1 MFTKSGDNPVDLSVS
16 KRGKANLYNWNDLRY
31 FLELSRQGKLLR
43 AAARLHVDHTTVSR
57 RIGALEKQLDVR
69 LFDKSPSG
77 YQLTDAGLRLLPLA
91 EQIETGSNRLYQDI
105 AGKDARLGGTVRV
118 AMPEAL
124 GSQVV
129 ARHVGE
135 FRCEHPDIEI
145 ELVAETRR
153 MSLSKR
159 EADIAISF
167 SRPDSGRLI
176 AWKLCDYR
184 LRLYAS
190 RDYLATHPLIGGPD
204 DLSHHDFVTYIDDLI
219 DMPELRFFDST
230 IKNAH
235 VVFRST
241 NVSAQFNAILDGVGL
256 GLVHCFMAQRG
267 ARLQVVLRERV
278 SVERSYWLV
287 VHEDLRHV
295 ARVDAVCA
303 FLTRILSGNPGL
315 MMGD

>member
-1 MFTKSGDNPVDLSVS
+1 MYD
-16 KRGKANLYNWNDLRY
+16 WNDLKY
-31 FLELSRQGKLLR
+31 FLELTRQGKLVR
-43 AAARLHVDHTTVSR
+43 AAGRLHVDHTTVSR

-69 LFDKSPSG
+69 LFDKSPNG

-91 EQIETGSNRLYQDI
+91 EEIETRSNRLYQEI
-105 AGKDARLGGTVRV
+105 AGKDARLSGTVRV
-118 AMPEAL
+118 ATPEAL
-124 GSQVV
+124 GSQVI

-135 FRCEHPDIEI
+135 FAELHPDIEI

-184 LRLYAS
+184 LRLYGS
-190 RDYLATHPLIGGPD
+190 KDYLARRAPIDGID
-204 DLSHHDFVTYIDDLI
+204 DLAKHDFVSYIEDLI
-219 DMPELRFFDST
+219 EMPELRFFDNT

-241 NVSAQFNAILDGVGL
+241 NVSAQFNAILQGIGL
-256 GLVHCFMAQRG
+256 GLVHCFMAQREP
-267 ARLQVVLRERV
+267 RLQVVLPRQL
-278 SVERSYWLV
+278 SVERTYWLL

-295 ARVDAVCA
+295 ARVDAVCQ
-303 FLTRILSGNPGL
+303 FLTRILGQDRAL
-315 MMGD
+315 MMGT

>member
-1 MFTKSGDNPVDLSVS
+1 MYD
-16 KRGKANLYNWNDLRY
+16 WNDLRY
-31 FLELSRQGKLLR
+31 FLELSRQGKLVR

-57 RIGALEKQLDVR
+57 RITALEKQLDVR
-69 LFDKSPSG
+69 LFDKSPHG

-91 EQIETGSNRLYQDI
+91 EQIETRSNQLYQDI

-118 AMPEAL
+118 AAPEAL
-124 GSQVV
+124 GSQVI
-129 ARHVGE
+129 ARHVAE
-135 FRCEHPDIEI
+135 FCREHPDIEI

-167 SRPDSGRLI
+167 SRPESGRLI

-184 LRLYAS
+184 LRLYAT
-190 RDYLATHPLIGGPD
+190 RDYLANHPPINCVE
-204 DLSHHDFVTYIDDLI
+204 DLSQHGFVSYIEDLI
-219 DMPELRFFDST
+219 EMPELRFFDNT

-241 NVSAQFNAILDGVGL
+241 NVSAQYNAILDGIGL
-256 GLVHCFMAQRG
+256 GMVHCFMAQRESS
-267 ARLQVVLRERV
+267 LQVVLADEI
-278 SVERSYWLV
+278 SVERTYWLV

-295 ARVDAVCA
+295 ARVDAVCK
-303 FLTRILSGNPGL
+303 FLTRILSENSSL
-315 MMGD
+315 MMGV

>member
-1 MFTKSGDNPVDLSVS
+1 MYD
-16 KRGKANLYNWNDLRY
+16 WNDLRY
-31 FLELSRQGKLLR
+31 FLELSRQGKLVR

-57 RIGALEKQLDVR
+57 RITALEKQLDVR
-69 LFDKSPSG
+69 LFDKSPNG

-91 EQIETGSNRLYQDI
+91 EQIETRSNQLYQDI

-118 AMPEAL
+118 ATPEAL
-124 GSQVV
+124 GSQVI
-129 ARHVGE
+129 ARHVAG
-135 FRCEHPDIEI
+135 FRREHPDIEI

-167 SRPDSGRLI
+167 SRPESGRLI

-190 RDYLATHPLIGGPD
+190 RDYLAAQAPITVIE
-204 DLSHHDFVTYIDDLI
+204 DLAGHDFVSYIDDLI
-219 DMPELRFFDST
+219 EMPELRFFDNT

-241 NVSAQFNAILDGVGL
+241 NVSAQFNAILNGIGL
-256 GLVHCFMAQRG
+256 GLVHCFMTQQEE
-267 ARLQVVLRERV
+267 RLQMVLPQQI
-278 SVERSYWLV
+278 SVERTYWLL

-295 ARVDAVCA
+295 ARVDAVCK
-303 FLTRILSGNPGL
+303 FLTSILGHNPAL

>member
-1 MFTKSGDNPVDLSVS
+1 MYD
-16 KRGKANLYNWNDLRY
+16 WNDLKY
-31 FLELSRQGKLLR
+31 FLELTRQGKLVR
-43 AAARLHVDHTTVSR
+43 AAARLQVDHTTVSR
-57 RIGALEKQLDVR
+57 RIAALEKQLDVR
-69 LFDKSPSG
+69 LFDKSPNG

-91 EQIETGSNRLYQDI
+91 EAIETRSNRVYQEI
-105 AGKDARLGGTVRV
+105 AGKDARLSGTVRV
-118 AMPEAL
+118 ATPEAL
-124 GSQVV
+124 GSQVI

-135 FRCEHPDIEI
+135 FAEQHPDIEI

-184 LRLYAS
+184 PPLYGSAH
-190 RDYLATHPLIGGPD
+190 YLARHAPITGVD
-204 DLSHHDFVTYIDDLI
+204 DLAQHDFVSYIEDLI
-219 DMPELRFFDST
+219 EMPELRFFDNT

-241 NVSAQFNAILDGVGL
+241 NVSAQFNAILQGIGL
-256 GLVHCFMAQRG
+256 GLVHCFMAQREPG
-267 ARLQVVLRERV
+267 LKVILPGQI
-278 SVERSYWLV
+278 SVERTYWLL

-295 ARVDAVCA
+295 ARVDAVCQ
-303 FLTRILSGNPGL
+303 FLTRILGQNTAL
-315 MMGD
+315 MMG

>member
-1 MFTKSGDNPVDLSVS
+1 M
-16 KRGKANLYNWNDLRY
+16 YNWNDLRY

-57 RIGALEKQLDVR
+57 RITALEKQLDVR
-69 LFDKSPSG
+69 LFDKSPNG

-91 EQIETGSNRLYQDI
+91 EQIETRSNQLYQDI

-118 AMPEAL
+118 ATPEAL
-124 GSQVV
+124 GSQVI
-129 ARHVGE
+129 ARHVAG
-135 FRCEHPDIEI
+135 FRREHPDIEI

-167 SRPDSGRLI
+167 SRPDSGRLV

-184 LRLYAS
+184 LRLYAA
-190 RDYLATHPLIGGPD
+190 RDYLAAHPPITGPE
-204 DLSHHDFVTYIDDLI
+204 DLSGHDFVSYIDDLI
-219 DMPELRFFDST
+219 EMPELRFFDST
-230 IKNAH
+230 IRNAR

-241 NVSAQFNAILDGVGL
+241 NVSAQFNAILGGVGL
-256 GLVHCFMAQRG
+256 GLVHCFMAQG
-267 ARLQVVLRERV
+267 EPRLQVVLPEQI
-278 SVERSYWLV
+278 SVERTYWLL

-295 ARVDAVCA
+295 ARVDAVCK
-303 FLTRILSGNPGL
+303 FLTGVLGHNPSL
-315 MMGD
+315 MMGA